1 MLTIERDDETFNVP
15 ERLPVLPLRDV
26 VVFPFTVMPLL
37 VGRQG
42 SLAAVG
48 AATAEERFIL
58 LVAQRNAE
66 TEEPSAADLYRVAVV
81 ARILQLSHV
90 PNGGV
95 KVLVEGIARV
105 KVTRYV
111 PASDHLRAQVAVGT
125 AATAETT
132 PLDEAQEPMARRVVR
147 LFEEYVSLHRR
158 IPA

>member
-1 MLTIERDDETFNVP
+1 MLTIQRDDETFTIP

-26 VVFPFTVMPLL
+26 VMFPYTVMPLL

-66 TEEPSAADLYRVAVV
+66 TEEPSAADLYRVGVV

-105 KVTRYV
+105 KITRYS
-111 PASDHLRAQVAVGT
+111 PASDHLRAQVAIG
-125 AATAETT
+125 AAE
-132 PLDEAQEPMARRVVR
+132 
-147 LFEEYVSLHRR
+147 
-158 IPA
+158 IPSDDDL